1 MRKCFSDYI
10 ERSMQIRALSMPLE
24 QREGGA
30 EAFYRQY
37 QANFGEIRRLLQENR
52 LFLQNRVELPLK
64 DVEALSDEEADEL
77 MAFSDELANTR
88 TLEMVDVRLAW
99 QIVSALEGHYR
110 NNGDRQKY
118 IHCLFREEMLA
129 YNVGQVFD
137 RGRLT
142 DELAGKYR
150 DCILECAKKA
160 EEFQDDI
167 QTFAALPHNTQVEL
181 VTIELFR
188 STGYERPYYDEQ
200 LILNQIRSYQQHIRR
215 ISNPAFQK
223 AAPDIKWEESLYSS
237 YIYLMDVHEFLD
249 WHKTPDDILRMLD
262 EAGDQALALLER
274 NKDNTQRDPSAV
286 FSSKQAIGFYRGRT
300 SFEDTLRKYV
310 NWQSEADPNAY
321 DQINMSGNVMPVVF
335 VQGICREHPE
345 KIAVCHDFL
354 KDAQQRTFT
363 YIEHARNQGAYNT
376 MQRFIGYMLDYYIEL
391 EDGIPFSRYF
401 ENLMAVTQPTLFV
414 HCSMVAQI
422 AEAMLDTLV
431 EKHPE
436 KLVGVCA
443 CRTPEEVLR
452 RREEIRTFLR
462 GCGFL
467 HDAGKLFFLDTINL
481 YNRMLFDDEFELIR
495 RHAEMGYDILQRRKS
510 TRPFAEAALLH
521 HKWYNGIGGY
531 PKKASYDGVENAIL
545 YQILTCADCLDA
557 ATDSVGRAYSKSE
570 SFEDMMEDLRRNSGR
585 MFNPDLVALFEDERL
600 QKRVLGLLR
609 KERRE
614 LYYQIFGKRFKEG

>member
-24 QREGGA
+24 QKEGGA

-64 DVEALSDEEADEL
+64 DVEALSNEEADEL

-99 QIVSALEGHYR
+99 QIVSELERHYR

-167 QTFAALPHNTQVEL
+167 QTFAALPHKTQVEL

-200 LILNQIRSYQQHIRR
+200 LILNQIHSYQQHIRR

-354 KDAQQRTFT
+354 KDAQ
-363 YIEHARNQGAYNT
+363 
-376 MQRFIGYMLDYYIEL
+376 
-391 EDGIPFSRYF
+391 
-401 ENLMAVTQPTLFV
+401 

-431 EKHPE
+431 EQHPE

-443 CRTPEEVLR
+443 CRTPEEVFR

-531 PKKASYDGVENAIL
+531 PEKASYDGVENAIL